1 MWKLRRPTSLWLG
14 AVFAIVVSGCASSAD
29 VGADELRVVVERDA
43 VVLDG
48 ATIPDA
54 VLARLAANRVVL
66 LGETHHLR
74 EHWKLTVDLLRELH
88 ASGFRQ
94 FLVELPQM
102 DDWLIDDYV
111 RNRELGATW
120 EPPAFFDRRFT
131 AVRELNRTLPPDDQI
146 RVRSIDANEEFYG
159 GAQNFRDL
167 LVMLAN
173 HLPSAGP
180 IESFLNTGYVGAPQE
195 TQIEIIESFAASL
208 EADES
213 ALIEAWGNEWYERVA
228 ETLEMELA
236 SIDVRFERAD
246 DDEAGACSREEM
258 IKQLVD
264 RRVAECSCGT
274 LINVGAHHA
283 QKSHLM
289 GTEQEWMGDYLA
301 NESEIVDGSIIVIGF
316 TSAKTEL
323 EPGAGGTPWDVLDS
337 SPEEELLRVM
347 AEAFPAQTV
356 FLPLDDPLFADRT
369 VAYNSE
375 EIIYTTRLKEQF
387 DAIIQYGTASR
398 MPVD

>member
-1 MWKLRRPTSLWLG
+1 LG
-14 AVFAIVVSGCASSAD
+14 VVFAIVVAGCTASAD
-29 VGADELRVVVERDA
+29 VDADELRVVVERDA
-43 VVLDG
+43 VVFDG
-48 ATIPDA
+48 TTIPDE
-54 VLARLAANRVVL
+54 VLTRLADSRVVL

-74 EHWKLTVDLLRELH
+74 EHWELTVDLLRELH

-111 RNRELGATW
+111 RNRELGTTW
-120 EPPAFFDRRFT
+120 EPPPFFDQRFT
-131 AVRELNRTLPPDDQI
+131 AVRELNKTLPPDDQVS
-146 RVRSIDANEEFYG
+146 VRSIDANEESYG

-167 LVMLAN
+167 LAMLAD
-173 HLPSAGP
+173 HLPSPGP
-180 IESFLNTGYVGAPQE
+180 IKSFLDTGYVGAPQE
-195 TQIEIIESFAASL
+195 TQIEIIESFVASL
-208 EADES
+208 EADQPTLVET
-213 ALIEAWGNEWYERVA
+213 WGNEWYERVA
-228 ETLEMELA
+228 EMLEMELA

-246 DDEAGACSREEM
+246 DDEAGTRSREEV

-274 LINVGAHHA
+274 VINIGGHHA

-301 NESEIVDGSIIVIGF
+301 HESPVVDGSIIVIGF
-316 TSAKTEL
+316 TSAETKL
-323 EPGAGGTPWDVLDS
+323 EPGAGGTPWNVLES
-337 SPEEELLRVM
+337 SPEEELLRIV

-356 FLPLDDPLFADRT
+356 FLPLDDPLFADQT

-375 EIIYTTRLKEQF
+375 AVIYTTRLKEQF
-387 DAIIQYGTASR
+387 DAIIQYGLASR

>member
-1 MWKLRRPTSLWLG
+1 MKLRRATAMWLG
-14 AVFAIVVSGCASSAD
+14 IAFSIVGSGCSPSAEVD
-29 VGADELRVVVERDA
+29 ADDLRVVVERDA
-43 VVLDG
+43 VVFDG
-48 ATIPDA
+48 TRIPNE
-54 VLARLAANRVVL
+54 VLSRLADNRVVL

-74 EHWKLTVDLLRELH
+74 EHWELTVDLLRDLYT
-88 ASGFRQ
+88 SGFRQ

-131 AVRELNRTLPPDDQI
+131 AVRELNMTLPPDDQI
-146 RVRSIDANEEFYG
+146 RVRSIDANEDFYG

-167 LVMLAN
+167 LVMLAD
-173 HLPSAGP
+173 HLPSPGP
-180 IESFLNTGYVGAPQE
+180 IESFLDKGYVDAPQQ
-195 TQIEIIESFAASL
+195 TQVEVVESVAASL
-208 EADES
+208 EADQPT
-213 ALIEAWGNEWYERVA
+213 LIEAWGIEWYMRVT
-228 ETLEMELA
+228 EMLEMELA

-246 DDEAGACSREEM
+246 DDEAGTRSREEI
-258 IKQLVD
+258 IKELVD

-274 LINVGAHHA
+274 LINIGGHHA

-301 NESEIVDGSIIVIGF
+301 HESPVVDGSIMVIGF
-316 TSAKTEL
+316 TSAETEL
-323 EPGAGGTPWDVLDS
+323 EPGAGGTPWDVIES
-337 SPEEELLRVM
+337 SPEHELLRIV

-356 FLPLDDPLFADRT
+356 FLPLDDPLFADRA

-375 EIIYTTRLKEQF
+375 EVIYITRIKEQF
-387 DAIIQYGTASR
+387 DAIIQYGMASR